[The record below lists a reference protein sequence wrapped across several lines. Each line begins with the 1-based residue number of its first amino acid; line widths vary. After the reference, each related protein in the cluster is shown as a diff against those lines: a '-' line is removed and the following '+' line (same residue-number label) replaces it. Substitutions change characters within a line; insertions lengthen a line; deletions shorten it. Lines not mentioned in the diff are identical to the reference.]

1 MKETSKQCVEA
12 AESSYFIQQT
22 IAKKTGKGFNQCLLA
37 LNLPPRPACRQA
49 GFQMLALL
57 DLDPPLPP
65 RRTGSV
71 QVYLPVVGGEL

>member
-1 MKETSKQCVEA
+1 MMKETSKQSVEA

-22 IAKKTGKGFNQCLLA
+22 FAKKTGKGFNQCLLA
-37 LNLPPRPACRQA
+37 LNLPPRLQT
-49 GFQMLALL
+49 LALL